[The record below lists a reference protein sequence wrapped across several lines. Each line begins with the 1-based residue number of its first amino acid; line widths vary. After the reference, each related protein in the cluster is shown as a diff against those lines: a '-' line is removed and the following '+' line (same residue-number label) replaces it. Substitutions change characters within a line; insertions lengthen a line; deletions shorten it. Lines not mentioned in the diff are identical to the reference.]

1 MAGLTRK
8 ERRINRKHV
17 LDALQE
23 ETGSSGGDVA
33 AARVQAYVA
42 DPVGASSEEFAY
54 VGGLILQRF
63 YIDPEK
69 PNSAERQSLWQ
80 NIVTRM
86 GKPEAV
92 DPGGWDGTT
101 NVGMLQAIVE
111 EA

>member
-1 MAGLTRK
+1 
-8 ERRINRKHV
+8 
-17 LDALQE
+17 
-23 ETGSSGGDVA
+23 
-33 AARVQAYVA
+33 VQAYVA

-92 DPGGWDGTT
+92 DPGEWDGTT
-101 NVGMLQAIVE
+101 DVGILQAIVE